1 MVWSSCRAAESRQN
15 VVVEVVWWEQ
25 VFLACHSDNM
35 VAFVVRSVLYFYA
48 EFVAASLPIDVGG
61 LVEVKVGNPG

>member
-1 MVWSSCRAAESRQN
+1 M
-15 VVVEVVWWEQ
+15 VVEVVWWEQ